1 MTDSVSVEPV
11 KIELVS
17 GFLGAGKTTFIN
29 KLLAEGLG
37 GPDTVLV
44 ENEFGDVSIDDSLL
58 ESGDMEMRTL
68 SSGCICCT
76 LRTGFIDCLKEIV
89 ATYHPARIIIE
100 PTGMAAPE
108 DLLEISD
115 QTAKLVPIKTDA
127 IFSIIDARNVERL
140 VPLNIPAF
148 DAHFHSAR
156 FIVLSHA
163 QELEAS
169 RLEAVRKLLAEKSP
183 GTPVVAENW
192 DDVDALELLVR
203 AEEAYA
209 KRPYSPSGK
218 VSAAP
223 ADDHGHHHG
232 EGEEHH
238 HHEVDGIAS
247 HSFMPQAPFAASDI
261 DALTD
266 LLESEDAGLVLRAKG
281 FLRGSDD
288 AMRLYEY
295 VYGNVDMQSTSYD
308 GPMKFVVI
316 GKELDADALNT
327 ALHA

>member
-1 MTDSVSVEPV
+1 MMDSASVEPV
-11 KIELVS
+11 KVELVS

-37 GPDTVLV
+37 GSDTVLV

-58 ESGDMEMRTL
+58 KSGDMEMRTL

-89 ATYHPARIIIE
+89 GTYHPARIVIE

-108 DLLEISD
+108 DLLEIFD

-127 IFSIIDARNVERL
+127 VFSIIDARNVERL
-140 VPLNIPAF
+140 APLNIPAF

-163 QELEAS
+163 QELES
-169 RLEAVRKLLAEKSP
+169 GQLEAVRKLLAEKSP
-183 GTPVVAENW
+183 GTPVVAESW

-203 AEEAYA
+203 AEEAYS
-209 KRPYSPSGK
+209 KRPYSPGTAG
-218 VSAAP
+218 AAP
-223 ADDHGHHHG
+223 EGEHEHHHD

-247 HSFMPQAPFAASDI
+247 HSFMPKAPFAASDF
-261 DALTD
+261 DALTG

-281 FLRGSDD
+281 FLCGSDD

-295 VYGNVDMQSTSYD
+295 VYGNVEIQPTSYD

-316 GKELDADALNT
+316 GRELDADALNT
-327 ALHA
+327 ALHV